1 MTTAL
6 ATQTIT
12 NLDDLQR
19 VAKMLAASGYFDAKG
34 ETPQAVAQLA
44 TKILAG
50 QEMGYGPFASVQGIH
65 VIQGKPVMSAN
76 LMAAAVKAS
85 ARYDYRATIT
95 DDAVTIEIF
104 ERVGGKLTSLGVS
117 KFTAADAQ
125 KAGTQNMQKF
135 GRNMMFARAMSNA
148 VRWYCPDVF
157 FGNTV
162 YTPDE
167 LDAAVDGDG
176 EYIEGVVTQVTAP
189 PAAKGGNGNAPTA
202 PAPAGPKN
210 ARQIMEGYVAEKA
223 ADPVEAP
230 PEVAL
235 WESPQDAYDWAVGIG
250 ASENVHSA
258 RNAFQ
263 NIVDANGGKFSTRT
277 AQKIYAAFHAERME
291 RAKEKLAQPADVSD
305 VTAEEGEALFA

>member
-6 ATQTIT
+6 ATQTVT
-12 NLDDLQR
+12 NLSDLMQ
-19 VAKMLAASGYFDAKG
+19 VAKLLAASGYFEAKG
-34 ETPQAVAQLA
+34 SGEQTIAQLA
-44 TKILAG
+44 AKILAG

-95 DDAVTIEIF
+95 DDAVTIEVF

-117 KFTAADAQ
+117 KFTAQDAQ

-167 LDAAVDGDG
+167 LGAAVDGDG

-189 PAAKGGNGNAPTA
+189 TNGKPEAKTAAS
-202 PAPAGPKN
+202 
-210 ARQIMEGYVAEKA
+210 
-223 ADPVEAP
+223 VEIP

-235 WESPQDAYDWAVGIG
+235 WESPQDAYDWAIGIG

-263 NIVDANGGKFSTRT
+263 NVVDANGGKFSTRT
-277 AQKIYAAFHAERME
+277 AQKIYAAFYAERME